1 MKTTLD
7 IQNLKCGGCENT
19 IVNKISSIEGVGEV
33 AVNHQ
38 EASVSVEYTSPENLE
53 TVKETL
59 SKLGYPI
66 LGEKNHLGKKA
77 TSYVSCAIGRMQ
89 K

>member
-1 MKTTLD
+1 MKSKLL

-19 IVNKISSIEGVGEV
+19 IVNKISSIKGVGEV

-38 EASVSVEYTSPENLE
+38 EASVAFKYSSPETLLV
-53 TVKETL
+53 VKETL

-77 TSYVSCAIGRMQ
+77 KSYVSCAIGRMQ